1 MPKVTE
7 TTEFAYFVN
16 SVHGGMVYPEEIWC
30 SSASW
35 PERPRREHGHQAAAG
50 RGLWQRI
57 SGYFRG

>member
-30 SSASW
+30 SSAARFDR
-35 PERPRREHGHQAAAG
+35 PKHERDRAPQGG
-50 RGLWQRI
+50 RGLWQRV